1 LHHKSI
7 PEEDG
12 VGPEHDDMYANIEY
26 AEGTKEDDSV
36 KLMEKNKENGTDGSA
51 DEEILLNGTEGRDE
65 QGYKN
70 GERKK
75 GVLRK
80 LNLHKV

>member
-1 LHHKSI
+1 
-7 PEEDG
+7 
-12 VGPEHDDMYANIEY
+12 MN
-26 AEGTKEDDSV
+26 GTKGEHSV
-36 KLMEKNKENGTDGSA
+36 KPTERDVENGTDGSA
-51 DEEILLNGTEGRDE
+51 DEEILQNGAVDRDE
-65 QGYKN
+65 QGYKD